1 MTPSS
6 KPASFSVVTG
16 AFGYT
21 GRYIAQRLL
30 DEGTAIRT
38 LTRNP
43 AVASPFGDRVERQ
56 PLDFNDARQ
65 LTESLRGAAILY
77 NTYWVRF
84 ARGPVNHDTA
94 VRNSR
99 NLINAAVAAG
109 VRRIVHISITN
120 ASTDSPLPYF
130 RGKGLVENHIRD
142 SGLAYSIIRPTV
154 IFGREDILINNI
166 AWFLRRFPVF
176 PIAGRG
182 DYRVQP
188 VFVDDV
194 ARLAVDS
201 VSGDGNVT
209 LDAVGPEAFTFE
221 ELVRQ
226 IAHTTGGRAQIVR
239 LPPSLVYASAQLMSA
254 ALRDVVLTRD
264 EIDGL
269 IAGYLVSA
277 DPPTA
282 ATRLT
287 DWMRQHRD
295 TLGRRYA
302 SELARHYR

>member
-1 MTPSS
+1 MMNGI
-6 KPASFSVVTG
+6 SVVTG

-30 DEGTAIRT
+30 DSGAAVRT

-43 AVASPFGDRVERQ
+43 VAASPFGDRVERR
-56 PLDFNDARQ
+56 PLDFDNVEQ
-65 LTESLRGAAILY
+65 LVEGLRGAEVLY
-77 NTYWVRF
+77 NTFWIRF
-84 ARGPVNHDTA
+84 ARGAVNHDMA
-94 VRNSR
+94 VRNSC
-99 NLINAAVAAG
+99 NLIDAAVAAG
-109 VRRIVHISITN
+109 VQRIVHISITN
-120 ASTDSPLPYF
+120 ASAESPLPYF
-130 RGKGLVENHIRD
+130 RGKGLVENYIRG

-201 VSGDGNVT
+201 ASGDGNAT
-209 LDAVGPEAFTFE
+209 LDAVGPEIFTFE

-226 IAHTTGGRAQIVR
+226 IARTTGGRARTVR
-239 LPPSLVYASAQLMSA
+239 LPPSLVYASAQLMSV

-269 IAGYLVSA
+269 MAGHLVSS
-277 DPPTA
+277 DPPTGT
-282 ATRLT
+282 TRLT
-287 DWMRQHRD
+287 GWMRDHRD

>member
-1 MTPSS
+1 MMGNV
-6 KPASFSVVTG
+6 SVVTG

-30 DEGTAIRT
+30 DDGMTVRS

-43 AVASPFGDRVERQ
+43 ASFSPFGDRVERR
-56 PLDFNDARQ
+56 PLDFEDSAE
-65 LTESLRGAAILY
+65 LTKNLQGADTLY
-77 NTYWVRF
+77 NTFWIRF
-84 ARGPVNHDTA
+84 SRGPVNHDLA

-99 NLINAAVAAG
+99 NLVDAAVSAG
-109 VRRIVHISITN
+109 VRRIVHISITGTS
-120 ASTDSPLPYF
+120 ADSPLPYF
-130 RGKGLVENHIRD
+130 RGKGLVESYIRE

-154 IFGREDILINNI
+154 IFGIEDILINNI

-176 PIAGRG
+176 PVAGRG
-182 DYRVQP
+182 EYPVQP

-201 VSGDGNVT
+201 ASADGNVT
-209 LDAVGPEAFTFE
+209 LDAVGPETFTFK

-226 IAHTTGGRAQIVR
+226 IRRTTSGRALLVS
-239 LPPSLVYASAQLMSA
+239 LPPSLVFTSAALMGI
-254 ALRDVVLTRD
+254 ALRDVVLTRE

-269 IAGYLVSA
+269 MAGHLVSP

-282 ATRLT
+282 SSRLT
-287 DWMRQHRD
+287 DWLHDHRD
-295 TLGRRYA
+295 TLGRHYA
-302 SELARHYR
+302 SELTRHYR

>member
-1 MTPSS
+1 MHEPGLSI
-6 KPASFSVVTG
+6 VTG

-30 DEGTAIRT
+30 DGSATVRT

-43 AVASPFGDRVERQ
+43 ASASPFGDRVERR
-56 PLDFNDARQ
+56 PLDFNNSEQ
-65 LTESLRGAAILY
+65 LTDGLRGADTLF
-77 NTYWVRF
+77 NTYWIRF
-84 ARGPVNHDTA
+84 ARGSINHDTA
-94 VRNSR
+94 VSNTR
-99 NLINAAVAAG
+99 NLVDAAVAAG
-109 VRRIVHISITN
+109 VQRIVHISITS
-120 ASTDSPLPYF
+120 ADATSPLPYF
-130 RGKGLVENHIRD
+130 RGKGLVEDHIRN
-142 SGLAYSIIRPTV
+142 SGLPYSIIRPTV

-182 DYRVQP
+182 DYRLQP

-194 ARLAVDS
+194 ASLAVES
-201 VSGDGNVT
+201 ASADGNTT
-209 LDAVGPEAFTFE
+209 LDAVGPETFTFK
-221 ELVRQ
+221 ELLQEIRQ
-226 IAHTTGGRAQIVR
+226 TTGGRAR
-239 LPPSLVYASAQLMSA
+239 LLHLPPALAYTAATLVGL

-269 IAGYLVSA
+269 MAGHLVSS
-277 DPPTA
+277 DLPTGT
-282 ATRLT
+282 TRLT

-295 TLGRRYA
+295 TLGHRYA

>member
-1 MTPSS
+1 MTQPHLS
-6 KPASFSVVTG
+6 AVTG

-30 DEGTAIRT
+30 DSGATVRT

-43 AVASPFGDRVERQ
+43 SSSSPFGDRVERR
-56 PLDFNDARQ
+56 PLDFDNPGQ
-65 LTESLRGAAILY
+65 LTESLRETATLY

-99 NLINAAVAAG
+99 NLINAAVEAG
-109 VRRIVHISITN
+109 VQRIVHISITGV
-120 ASTDSPLPYF
+120 SRESPLPYF
-130 RGKGLVENHIRD
+130 RSKGLVEDAIRQ
-142 SGLAYSIIRPTV
+142 SGLIYNIIRPTV

-182 DYRVQP
+182 DYPVQP

-194 ARLAVDS
+194 ARLAVES
-201 VSGDGNVT
+201 ASAGGNT
-209 LDAVGPEAFTFE
+209 TTDAVGPEIFTFQE
-221 ELVRQ
+221 MVRMIRQ
-226 IAHTTGGRAQIVR
+226 TAGGRAR
-239 LPPSLVYASAQLMSA
+239 LLHLPPTMAYTAAALMGLI
-254 ALRDVVLTRD
+254 LRDVVLTRD

-269 IAGYLVSA
+269 MAGHLVSA
-277 DPPTA
+277 DQPTGT
-282 ATRLT
+282 TRLT
-287 DWMRQHRD
+287 DWTRQHRD
-295 TLGRRYA
+295 ALGRRYA